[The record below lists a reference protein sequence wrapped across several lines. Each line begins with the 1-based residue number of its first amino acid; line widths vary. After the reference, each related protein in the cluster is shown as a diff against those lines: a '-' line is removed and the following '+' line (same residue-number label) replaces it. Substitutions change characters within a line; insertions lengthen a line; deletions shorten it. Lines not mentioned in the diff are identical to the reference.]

1 MITKLY
7 DEDPRLDRDIAIAI
21 KNRVLK
27 EAMSEW
33 ASQTK
38 LDKDVE
44 IAVKNRALKEMML
57 SWSGKSTIH
66 LQGEDPIGGIE
77 PTGDIEGEG
86 AIAACAAATAIPAAA
101 FAGTSTS
108 SSDQTPPPLY
118 RKYIWRAAAVII
130 MILSVVPF
138 MPDKS
143 EGIDNYVSQC
153 TYYSNNSVVRSK
165 SAKDSDL
172 LTQIESDLSLGNYKS
187 AAQKACVVQD
197 DLRSIPK
204 ENWDFTI
211 KRMMDDAQWYEALA
225 RLQMG
230 KVKDKVRAK
239 IILRRICADE
249 KHTHYQD
256 ADNLYKSLL

>member
-7 DEDPRLDRDIAIAI
+7 DEDPRLNRDIAIAI

-27 EAMSEW
+27 ESMTEW

-66 LQGEDPIGGIE
+66 LQGVDPTGGID
-77 PTGDIEGEG
+77 PTGGMDDEL
-86 AIAACAAATAIPAAA
+86 IAASTVIPAAA
-101 FAGTSTS
+101 LAGTSTS
-108 SSDQTPPPLY
+108 GSDPKPRPLY
-118 RKYIWRAAAVII
+118 RKYIWRAAAVILI
-130 MILSVVPF
+130 ILSVVPF
-138 MPDKS
+138 VPDKS
-143 EGIDNYVSQC
+143 EGIDTYVSQC

-165 SAKDSDL
+165 GAQDSAL

-197 DLRSIPK
+197 DLRSIPN

-256 ADNLYKSLL
+256 ADNLYKSL

>member
-77 PTGDIEGEG
+77 PTGDIEGEIVNG
-86 AIAACAAATAIPAAA
+86 
-101 FAGTSTS
+101 
-108 SSDQTPPPLY
+108 QQPLY
-118 RKYIWRAAAVII
+118 QFIFG
-130 MILSVVPF
+130 L
-138 MPDKS
+138 
-143 EGIDNYVSQC
+143 E
-153 TYYSNNSVVRSK
+153 
-165 SAKDSDL
+165 
-172 LTQIESDLSLGNYKS
+172 
-187 AAQKACVVQD
+187 
-197 DLRSIPK
+197 
-204 ENWDFTI
+204 
-211 KRMMDDAQWYEALA
+211 
-225 RLQMG
+225 
-230 KVKDKVRAK
+230 
-239 IILRRICADE
+239 
-249 KHTHYQD
+249 
-256 ADNLYKSLL
+256 